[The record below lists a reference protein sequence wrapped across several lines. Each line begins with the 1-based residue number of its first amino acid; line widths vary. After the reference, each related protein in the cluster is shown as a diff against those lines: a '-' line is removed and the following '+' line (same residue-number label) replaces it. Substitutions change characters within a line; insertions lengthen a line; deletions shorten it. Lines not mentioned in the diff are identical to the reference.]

1 VLAQKWSVL
10 EKRAKGRKPRN
21 RYTQKKIQ
29 FYSTDAGGVALQQRW
44 CVSTKQQGITS
55 QMTVEVTQSHYR
67 PGKAQRV
74 PGC

>member
-1 VLAQKWSVL
+1 M
-10 EKRAKGRKPRN
+10 
-21 RYTQKKIQ
+21 Q

-44 CVSTKQQGITS
+44 CVSTKQHGITS

>member
-1 VLAQKWSVL
+1 VCWRREPKEENQ
-10 EKRAKGRKPRN
+10 EIDIP
-21 RYTQKKIQ
+21 KKKMQ

-44 CVSTKQQGITS
+44 CVSTKQHGITS

>member
-1 VLAQKWSVL
+1 MECAGEESQ
-10 EKRAKGRKPRN
+10 RKK
-21 RYTQKKIQ
+21 TKKSIYKKKKMQ

-44 CVSTKQQGITS
+44 CVSTKQHGITS